1 MGSRPSKAVTQA
13 NILEAALTLFS
24 EKGYDAVSVEEIG
37 AVAGVGHGTIFWHF
51 GNKENLYVEMAR
63 HAGRAYEAYV
73 HPAIDASERPSDLPQ
88 IAALQYQFLREHP
101 KLDLLQTSL
110 VFECSGPH
118 PELKPALDAVNLPY
132 YEGWKR
138 WVGKMQANGYV
149 RDDVDPVGL
158 VHILTGGLGAIAIG
172 GIVHKRDMSAAI
184 AEYSNI
190 LVRGAFESTPDDC

>member
-1 MGSRPSKAVTQA
+1 MGARPNKSVTQA

-37 AVAGVGHGTIFWHF
+37 AAAGVGHGTIFWHF
-51 GNKENLYVEMAR
+51 QNKQNLYVAVAN
-63 HAGRAYEAYV
+63 HAGTAYQAYV
-73 HPAIDASERPSDLPQ
+73 HPAIDASEHPSDLPT
-88 IAALQYQFLREHP
+88 IATLQYRFLREHP
-101 KLDLLQTSL
+101 NLELLQTSL

-138 WVGKMQANGYV
+138 WVDKMQINGYL
-149 RDDVDPVGL
+149 REDVDPVGL
-158 VHILTGGLGAIAIG
+158 VHTLTGGLGAIAIG

-184 AEYSNI
+184 AEYSRI
-190 LVRGAFESTPDDC
+190 LVRGAFKVTPDNC